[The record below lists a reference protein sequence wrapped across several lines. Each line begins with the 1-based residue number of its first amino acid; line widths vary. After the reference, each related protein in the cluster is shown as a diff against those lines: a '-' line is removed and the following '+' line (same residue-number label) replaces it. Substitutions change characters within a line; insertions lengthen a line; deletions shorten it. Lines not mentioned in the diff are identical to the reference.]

1 MKDYTIYKT
10 QLDIC
15 LDKVSKKEKKS
26 YIKEFGLD
34 YKIFAG
40 AFTDSYYESDCH
52 KVFDHSNAQLYRVVS
67 DEYQWVKNG
76 SPVILIE
83 NKELL
88 NNIYLSKFPT
98 NELVVIP
105 PFKTFS
111 VSFPNDTY
119 IKGIKIKNMLI
130 TIKTYKE
137 FRMAGDEITND
148 SYYNEYCEPSPD
160 DDKVFI
166 NINSN
171 ITNDSSCGTYRLLSD
186 IGLSENHEEDD
197 LCDALT
203 RIALSLCIYHSA
215 TEGQKLIS
223 GFSDKTILIPKD
235 RNRTFYRGHMLQE
248 VKSQST
254 TKNKINSEGRKI
266 HLRRPFYRNLRAKRF
281 YKGKYK
287 NCPIGSRWVFVKGI
301 DKNKQI
307 NTLLN

>member
-160 DDKVFI
+160 DDKV
-166 NINSN
+166 
-171 ITNDSSCGTYRLLSD
+171 
-186 IGLSENHEEDD
+186 
-197 LCDALT
+197 
-203 RIALSLCIYHSA
+203 
-215 TEGQKLIS
+215 
-223 GFSDKTILIPKD
+223 
-235 RNRTFYRGHMLQE
+235 
-248 VKSQST
+248 
-254 TKNKINSEGRKI
+254 
-266 HLRRPFYRNLRAKRF
+266 
-281 YKGKYK
+281 
-287 NCPIGSRWVFVKGI
+287 
-301 DKNKQI
+301 
-307 NTLLN
+307 